1 MPKNTLPPMAQ
12 WARSIQ
18 NSSALR
24 PPNTGQI
31 KKIRGFRGVTSGDH
45 PGRPGGGRYGQSL
58 TPKRSHSPVMS
69 SKHCP
74 LSVPGAVISLPRRRC
89 STVRQRPNCVS
100 GLVLTAW
107 AYDNGSLVADPTFF
121 RSSLVQ
127 LAFYDL
133 VPCREVQV

>member
-1 MPKNTLPPMAQ
+1 MPSWLVGYFITSGYVLLTASYLEWQVSVSHSMPKNTLPPMAQ

-58 TPKRSHSPVMS
+58 TPKRSHSPW
-69 SKHCP
+69 
-74 LSVPGAVISLPRRRC
+74 LS
-89 STVRQRPNCVS
+89 
-100 GLVLTAW
+100 
-107 AYDNGSLVADPTFF
+107 
-121 RSSLVQ
+121 
-127 LAFYDL
+127 
-133 VPCREVQV
+133 